1 MPFCK
6 TGADLAAGCRGV
18 RPPPPPTLPEMT
30 CGFLIQLVVCKKK
43 KTMWFWCWSG
53 ASGRVHP
60 LLNKILDPPLQN
72 TVEPKGLLKRFYL
85 NDHKLRKIC
94 VCGTRNPELWSP
106 EYSRAQGIRNS
117 TNDCNPKSRTWI
129 PESKTVLD
137 LFYMGR
143 QKKET

>member
-6 TGADLAAGCRGV
+6 TGADLGGGCRGCA
-18 RPPPPPTLPEMT
+18 PPPPTTWDGLRFSNT
-30 CGFLIQLVVCKKK
+30 TGSLQKKKLCGFGVEVEQADEC
-43 KTMWFWCWSG
+43 TPS
-53 ASGRVHP
+53 
-60 LLNKILDPPLQN
+60 LNKILDPPLQN

-85 NDHKLRKIC
+85 NDHKLRKIF

-117 TNDCNPKSRTWI
+117 TNDCNPKSSTWI